1 MEGKMYRT
9 EDKQQLA
16 FKDFYLPFGGKLNPT
31 NRWVQLAQLIPWED
45 LEEEY
50 AAGFAIES
58 GQGAPAIPFR
68 TALGALIIKEKL
80 GITDEETVMQ
90 IQETPY
96 LQYLVGMQ
104 GYRDEAPF
112 DPSMMTHFRKRISFE
127 MISKVNEKIIAEE
140 RKKKLKMIRKLKKK
154 KILRSQPVPYPAPQL
169 TRVGNGT
176 DPPPA
181 GELTR
186 VGNGTRQAN

>member
-80 GITDEETVMQ
+80 GITDEDGHQKAKSKYEQ
-90 IQETPY
+90 DS
-96 LQYLVGMQ
+96 Q
-104 GYRDEAPF
+104 GNTQA
-112 DPSMMTHFRKRISFE
+112 TG
-127 MISKVNEKIIAEE
+127 V
-140 RKKKLKMIRKLKKK
+140 
-154 KILRSQPVPYPAPQL
+154 PAP
-169 TRVGNGT
+169 
-176 DPPPA
+176 
-181 GELTR
+181 
-186 VGNGTRQAN
+186 

>member
-68 TALGALIIKEKL
+68 TALGALIIKENWVSL
-80 GITDEETVMQ
+80 M
-90 IQETPY
+90 
-96 LQYLVGMQ
+96 
-104 GYRDEAPF
+104 
-112 DPSMMTHFRKRISFE
+112 KRLSCR
-127 MISKVNEKIIAEE
+127 S
-140 RKKKLKMIRKLKKK
+140 RKLHICNTWSACKATEMKRLL
-154 KILRSQPVPYPAPQL
+154 IHQ
-169 TRVGNGT
+169 
-176 DPPPA
+176 
-181 GELTR
+181 
-186 VGNGTRQAN
+186 

>member
-1 MEGKMYRT
+1 MQGFCEKLAKTLAPVTLMEGKMYRT

-80 GITDEETVMQ
+80 GITDEETVM
-90 IQETPY
+90 
-96 LQYLVGMQ
+96 
-104 GYRDEAPF
+104 
-112 DPSMMTHFRKRISFE
+112 
-127 MISKVNEKIIAEE
+127 
-140 RKKKLKMIRKLKKK
+140 
-154 KILRSQPVPYPAPQL
+154 
-169 TRVGNGT
+169 
-176 DPPPA
+176 
-181 GELTR
+181 
-186 VGNGTRQAN
+186 

>member
-80 GITDEETVMQ
+80 GITEM
-90 IQETPY
+90 
-96 LQYLVGMQ
+96 
-104 GYRDEAPF
+104 
-112 DPSMMTHFRKRISFE
+112 KRLLIH
-127 MISKVNEKIIAEE
+127 
-140 RKKKLKMIRKLKKK
+140 
-154 KILRSQPVPYPAPQL
+154 Q
-169 TRVGNGT
+169 
-176 DPPPA
+176 
-181 GELTR
+181 
-186 VGNGTRQAN
+186 